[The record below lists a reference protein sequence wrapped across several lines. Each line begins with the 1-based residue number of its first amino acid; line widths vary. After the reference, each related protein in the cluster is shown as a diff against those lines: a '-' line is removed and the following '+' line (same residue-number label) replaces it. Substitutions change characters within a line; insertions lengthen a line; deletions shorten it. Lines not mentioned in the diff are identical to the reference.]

1 MVRQGDDQWYQ
12 VVKWTLMG
20 MKEAEELGITSQN
33 VDQMLKSEDP
43 AIKRDLGV
51 PAGFGHGLGLDEAWL
66 YHIVKPDGNYGEG
79 FERNLGRGPH
89 LQHARGRHALWTQ
102 GSLMRW
108 KEVRVG
114 KEWDCP

>member
-51 PAGFGHGLGLDEAWL
+51 TAGFGKGLGLDAAWL
-66 YHIVKPDGNYGEG
+66 YNIVKQVGNYGESI
-79 FERNLGRGPH
+79 ERKLGSGSKIKLDRGLH
-89 LQHARGRHALWTQ
+89 DVWIKGRSEEHKSDIR
-102 GSLMRW
+102 SLM
-108 KEVRVG
+108 
-114 KEWDCP
+114 

>member
-1 MVRQGDDQWYQ
+1 MTTDASQLAAIRATALSNPDDYVILPERVSKEPLGPMVRQGDDQWYQ

-51 PAGFGHGLGLDEAWL
+51 TAGFGKRLGLDAAWPYNIL
-66 YHIVKPDGNYGEG
+66 DRKRIV
-79 FERNLGRGPH
+79 
-89 LQHARGRHALWTQ
+89 
-102 GSLMRW
+102 
-108 KEVRVG
+108 
-114 KEWDCP
+114 